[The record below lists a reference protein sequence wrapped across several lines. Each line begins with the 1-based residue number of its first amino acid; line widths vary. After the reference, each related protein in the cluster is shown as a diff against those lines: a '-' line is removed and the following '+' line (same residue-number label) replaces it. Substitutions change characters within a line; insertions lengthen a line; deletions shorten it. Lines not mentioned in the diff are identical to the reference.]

1 MICFSI
7 VCLYITTIAL
17 VIMDTKSILVII
29 FGIILVTAGTTFS
42 ILQSAAGLMGDASV
56 RIIEPKA
63 PMVASGDNLYIV
75 WWTNKSGN
83 WEVMFRA
90 SNDTGETIGDKINLS
105 NSIDA
110 DSQNAEMVAQDD
122 NVYVSWWEI
131 STNPANKTSESV
143 LRISNDNGATFGP
156 ILMLGDNGTLSA
168 GGGGRGQGTTRVA
181 TIATSTPNS
190 TSNTSASD
198 NNIISMVS
206 SGDEGYLYEPDTIQV
221 NAGDTV
227 TWTNTDDASHTVTSG
242 SGTDENMGAEFDS
255 GMMSTGKTFE
265 HTFGAAGE
273 FPYFCIIHPDMIGKV
288 LVS

>member
-1 MICFSI
+1 LLSI

-17 VIMDTKSILVII
+17 VIMDAKSILVII

-90 SNDTGETIGDKINLS
+90 SNDTGETIGDQINLS

-122 NVYVSWWEI
+122 NVYVSWWET
-131 STNPANKTSESV
+131 STNPANKTSESM

-168 GGGGRGQGTTRVA
+168 GSGGQGQRTTGAA

-221 NAGDTV
+221 KVGDTV
-227 TWTNTDDASHTVTSG
+227 TWTNTDDALHTVTSG

-265 HTFGAAGE
+265 HTFGTAGE
-273 FPYFCIIHPDMIGKV
+273 FPYFCIIHPDMVGNV

>member
-1 MICFSI
+1 
-7 VCLYITTIAL
+7 
-17 VIMDTKSILVII
+17 MDTKSILVII

-56 RIIEPKA
+56 RITEPKA

-90 SNDTGETIGDKINLS
+90 SNDTGETIGDQINLS

-122 NVYVSWWEI
+122 NVYVSWWET

-168 GGGGRGQGTTRVA
+168 GGGGRGQGTTGVA

-190 TSNTSASD
+190 TSDTSASD

-227 TWTNTDDASHTVTSG
+227 TWTNTDDALHTVTSG

>member
-1 MICFSI
+1 LLSI

-17 VIMDTKSILVII
+17 VIVDTKSILVII
-29 FGIILVTAGTTFS
+29 FGIILLTAGTTFS

-56 RIIEPKA
+56 QITEPKA

-90 SNDTGETIGDKINLS
+90 SNDTGETIGDQINLS

-122 NVYVSWWEI
+122 NVYVSWWET
-131 STNPANKTSESV
+131 STNPANKTSESM

-168 GGGGRGQGTTRVA
+168 GSGGQGQRTTGAA

-221 NAGDTV
+221 KVGDTV
-227 TWTNTDDASHTVTSG
+227 TWTNTDDALHTVTSG

-265 HTFGAAGE
+265 HTFGTAGE
-273 FPYFCIIHPDMIGKV
+273 FPYFCIIHPDMVGNV

>member
-1 MICFSI
+1 
-7 VCLYITTIAL
+7 
-17 VIMDTKSILVII
+17 MDTKSILVLI

-56 RIIEPKA
+56 RITEPKA

-90 SNDTGETIGDKINLS
+90 SNDTGETIRDQINLS

-122 NVYVSWWEI
+122 NVYVSWWET

-168 GGGGRGQGTTRVA
+168 GSGGRGQGTTGVA

-227 TWTNTDDASHTVTSG
+227 TWTNTDDALHTVTSG

-255 GMMSTGKTFE
+255 GMMSTGKIFE

-273 FPYFCIIHPDMIGKV
+273 FLYFCIIHPDMIGKV

>member
-1 MICFSI
+1 LLFY

-17 VIMDTKSILVII
+17 VIMDTKSILVLI

-56 RIIEPKA
+56 RITEPKA

-90 SNDTGETIGDKINLS
+90 SNDTGETIGDQINLS

-122 NVYVSWWEI
+122 NVYVSWWET

-143 LRISNDNGATFGP
+143 LRINNDNGATFGP

-168 GGGGRGQGTTRVA
+168 GGGGRGQGTTGVA

-227 TWTNTDDASHTVTSG
+227 TWTNTDDALHTVTSG

-255 GMMSTGKTFE
+255 GMMSTGKIFE

-273 FPYFCIIHPDMIGKV
+273 FLYFCIIHPDMIGKV

>member
-122 NVYVSWWEI
+122 NVYVSWWET

-168 GGGGRGQGTTRVA
+168 GGGGRGQGTTGVA
-181 TIATSTPNS
+181 TIATSIPNS

-227 TWTNTDDASHTVTSG
+227 TWTNTDDALHTVTSG

>member
-90 SNDTGETIGDKINLS
+90 SNDTGETIGDQINLS

-122 NVYVSWWEI
+122 NVYVSWWET

-168 GGGGRGQGTTRVA
+168 GGGGRGQGTTGVA

-227 TWTNTDDASHTVTSG
+227 TWTNTDDALHTVTSG

>member
-29 FGIILVTAGTTFS
+29 FGIILVTTGTTFS

-56 RIIEPKA
+56 RITEPKA

-122 NVYVSWWEI
+122 NVYVSWWET

-168 GGGGRGQGTTRVA
+168 GGGGRGQGTTGVA

-206 SGDEGYLYEPDTIQV
+206 SGDEGYLYEPDTTQV

-227 TWTNTDDASHTVTSG
+227 TWTNTDDALHTVTSG

>member
-1 MICFSI
+1 LLSI

-29 FGIILVTAGTTFS
+29 FGIIFFTAGTTFS

-56 RIIEPKA
+56 RITEPKA

-90 SNDTGETIGDKINLS
+90 SNDTGETIGDQINLS

-122 NVYVSWWEI
+122 NVYVSWWET

-168 GGGGRGQGTTRVA
+168 GSGGRGQGTTGVA

-227 TWTNTDDASHTVTSG
+227 TWTNTDDALHTVTSG

-255 GMMSTGKTFE
+255 GMMSTGKIFE

-273 FPYFCIIHPDMIGKV
+273 FLYFCIIHPDMIGKV

>member
-29 FGIILVTAGTTFS
+29 FGIILLTAGTTFS

-56 RIIEPKA
+56 RITEPKA

-90 SNDTGETIGDKINLS
+90 SNDTGETIGDQINLS

-122 NVYVSWWEI
+122 NVYVSWWET

-168 GGGGRGQGTTRVA
+168 GGGGRGQGMTGVA

-227 TWTNTDDASHTVTSG
+227 TWTNTDDALHTVTSG

>member
-56 RIIEPKA
+56 RITEPKA

-90 SNDTGETIGDKINLS
+90 SNDTGETIGDQINLS

-122 NVYVSWWEI
+122 NVYVSWWET

-168 GGGGRGQGTTRVA
+168 GGGGRGQGTTGVA

-227 TWTNTDDASHTVTSG
+227 TWTNTDDALHTVTSG

>member
-1 MICFSI
+1 LLFY

-17 VIMDTKSILVII
+17 VIMDTKSILVLI

-56 RIIEPKA
+56 RITEPKA

-90 SNDTGETIGDKINLS
+90 SNDTGETIGDQINLS

-122 NVYVSWWEI
+122 NVYVSWWET

-143 LRISNDNGATFGP
+143 LRINNDNGATFGP

-168 GGGGRGQGTTRVA
+168 GSGGRGQSTTGVA

-227 TWTNTDDASHTVTSG
+227 TWTNTDDALHTVTSG

-255 GMMSTGKTFE
+255 GMMSTGKIFE

-273 FPYFCIIHPDMIGKV
+273 FLYFCIIHPDMIGKV

>member
-17 VIMDTKSILVII
+17 VIMDTKSILVLI

-56 RIIEPKA
+56 RITEPKA

-122 NVYVSWWEI
+122 NVYVSWWET

-168 GGGGRGQGTTRVA
+168 GGGGRGQGTTGVA
-181 TIATSTPNS
+181 TIATSIPNS

-227 TWTNTDDASHTVTSG
+227 TWTNTDDALHTVTSG